1 MFDCCILEPKTLPTL
16 ITMNKTFTEPNN
28 ELYNELRDVHKE
40 KSEGATSVNVKNE
53 WKRIHSLLQNVVR

>member
-28 ELYNELRDVHKE
+28 ELSNELRDVHKE

-53 WKRIHSLLQNVVR
+53 WKRIHSLLQDVVR